1 MHLNAQAQIVG
12 GYRLAQ
18 GFAEFDL
25 ALCVEVEEVLVE
37 RLHAVAAGACHQV
50 ADFQQFAFENQ
61 VLHGRSIEQEV
72 GNGRALA
79 VFLMVRRWP
88 MMPTRFNA
96 KSIKTCWRR
105 SSG

>member
-1 MHLNAQAQIVG
+1 MPL
-12 GYRLAQ
+12 LP
-18 GFAEFDL
+18 
-25 ALCVEVEEVLVE
+25 E
-37 RLHAVAAGACHQV
+37 RAIRSRISSN
-50 ADFQQFAFENQ
+50 FAFENQ

-79 VFLMVRRWP
+79 VFLDGEALADDTDRGL
-88 MMPTRFNA
+88 NA

>member
-1 MHLNAQAQIVG
+1 M
-12 GYRLAQ
+12 AQ

-61 VLHGRSIEQEV
+61 VLHGRSVEQEV

-79 VFLMVRRWP
+79 VFLDDEALADDADEV
-88 MMPTRFNA
+88 
-96 KSIKTCWRR
+96 
-105 SSG
+105 

>member
-12 GYRLAQ
+12 GNCLAQ

-50 ADFQQFAFENQ
+50 TDFQQFAFENQ

-79 VFLMVRRWP
+79 VFLDGEALADDTDEV
-88 MMPTRFNA
+88 
-96 KSIKTCWRR
+96 
-105 SSG
+105 